1 MSRRVWREWG
11 MLRNMHMSENTWPS
25 TGGRSCIKGFLL
37 SINCMS
43 KISTQ
48 SHAYLVSLNPLV
60 THIVFTKC
68 LWHRFPCNPMCI
80 NWSTSTLVSRLLKS
94 MCVRR
99 PSGHSCSIFAALGTL
114 QRKGPRAYN
123 TGRFHGLDV

>member
-1 MSRRVWREWG
+1 
-11 MLRNMHMSENTWPS
+11 MLRNVHMSENTCPS

-99 PSGHSCSIFAALGTL
+99 PRAIHVASSLHSECYNARVLGLLT
-114 QRKGPRAYN
+114 QADFTDSMSNYY
-123 TGRFHGLDV
+123 